1 MLEGCVAA
9 RRRPVRMAAAP
20 VRMSA
25 SARAGGERCHVF
37 LERDTINPREYA
49 ARVLIMVC
57 DVSEREAEAILA
69 EAQASWMGRCG
80 TWERAIAQHVCDGL
94 FKAGLSAVIT
104 PVADGCEDDAA
115 ADESDPRPRY
125 LDGTLIEEEGDLPGW
140 YGRGMPGAGR
150 GSWERSL

>member
-1 MLEGCVAA
+1 MYKQ
-9 RRRPVRMAAAP
+9 VR
-20 VRMSA
+20 
-25 SARAGGERCHVF
+25 RAG
-37 LERDTINPREYA
+37 
-49 ARVLIMVC
+49 
-57 DVSEREAEAILA
+57 AEAGL
-69 EAQASWMGRCG
+69 QAALTSGDVG
-80 TWERAIAQHVCDGL
+80 RAIAQHVCDGL